1 MSKFGII
8 SRDILYEF
16 HNGGLRAL
24 IEKIYS
30 YVFDPRRKLIDS
42 ELAAWHQDLAISR
55 STETNL
61 TIKVPGFVSVI
72 MPIYDRTWEVECS
85 LASILSQSYE
95 NFELILVTDG
105 SPEETM
111 LVVGK
116 YVKDP
121 RIRIFHFLDN
131 SGTAVRGRN
140 VGIVEA
146 RGEYIAFQD
155 SDDIAEPGRLA
166 ASVKALDE
174 SGADIL
180 YGGWRAKV
188 EAIRADADVRDG
200 EEFLPY
206 PFSVKDLFRNNR
218 ICHSTVMM
226 RRGVFDDIGGYKPQ
240 MRFREDHEL
249 WLRAAYFGYRFQPIP
264 KVLATLRIHERNN
277 TLNFIEEDM
286 KWYRLMLQEYKTR
299 HHLEPIASRVAGEQ

>member
-1 MSKFGII
+1 MSKFEII
-8 SRDILYEF
+8 SRDVLYEL

-24 IEKIYS
+24 IEKVYS
-30 YVFDPRRKLIDS
+30 NIFDPRRKLIDS
-42 ELAAWHQDLAISR
+42 ELAAWHQKFSR
-55 STETNL
+55 PTETNP
-61 TIKVPGFVSVI
+61 TIKAPGFVSVI
-72 MPIYDRTWEVECS
+72 MPIYDRTWELQDS
-85 LASILSQSYE
+85 IASILSQSYE
-95 NFELILVTDG
+95 NLELILVTDG

-111 LVVGK
+111 LVVRQ

-121 RIRIFHFLDN
+121 RVRIFYFLDN

-140 VGIVEA
+140 VGILEA
-146 RGEYIAFQD
+146 RGEYLAFQD
-155 SDDIAEPGRLA
+155 SDDIAEPDRLE
-166 ASVKALDE
+166 ASVKALEE
-174 SGADIL
+174 SQADIV

-188 EAIRADADVRDG
+188 EADRADVNVRDG

-218 ICHSTVMM
+218 ICHSTVMI

-249 WLRAAYFGYRFQPIP
+249 WLRAAYYGYRFQPIP
-264 KVLATLRIHERNN
+264 KVLATLRIHGRNN
-277 TLNFIEEDM
+277 TLNFIDEDM

-299 HHLEPIASRVAGEQ
+299 HHLEPIAGRDEQ